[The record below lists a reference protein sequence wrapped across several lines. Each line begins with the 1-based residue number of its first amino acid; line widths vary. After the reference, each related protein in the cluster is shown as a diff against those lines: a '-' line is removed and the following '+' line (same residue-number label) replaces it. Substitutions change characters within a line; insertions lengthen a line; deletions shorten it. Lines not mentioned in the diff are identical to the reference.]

1 MAPENLET
9 THSTSQYGCLVYI
22 VGNNHFQ
29 NVLLADYIETHSKWK
44 CIVIDNIAAI
54 HSIYEAECPNLTAV
68 LTDGFVLS
76 DANLIATIL
85 GELEQLPTDWALA
98 LFNLGRQAGVEKKA
112 LQSGIKGF
120 FYQDDSADTLLKGL
134 AAVFGGEIW
143 LSRQMMAEVILENSL
158 EHKLN
163 HVYSHACT
171 NDLTRREVEIL
182 AMLTHGATNKGIS
195 DKLYISP
202 HTVRTH
208 LNHIF
213 AKIKVSSRLEASAWA
228 AENLFIRNSSTIR

>member
-1 MAPENLET
+1 MASKHLER
-9 THSTSQYGCLVYI
+9 THSTSQYDCLVFI

-44 CIVIDNIAAI
+44 CIVIDHIATIRSI
-54 HSIYEAECPNLTAV
+54 HETESPDRTAV
-68 LTDGFVLS
+68 LTDNFVLS
-76 DANLIATIL
+76 DVNLIAPL
-85 GELEQLPTDWALA
+85 LAELEQLPPDWALA
-98 LFNLGRQAGVEKKA
+98 LFNLNRQAGVEKVA

-143 LSRQMMAEVILENSL
+143 LSRQMMTEVILENNFD
-158 EHKLN
+158 HKR
-163 HVYSHACT
+163 SHLFSHPDT

-182 AMLTHGATNKGIS
+182 AMLTQGATNKSIA
-195 DKLYISP
+195 DKLCISP

-213 AKIKVSSRLEASAWA
+213 KKITVSSRLEASAWA
-228 AENLFIRNSSTIR
+228 AENIFIRNSSTTR